1 MIDKKIEQVLELFTL
16 NDEQCQA
23 ATEVDRDV
31 VVTAGAGSGKTA
43 TLVARY
49 SCLLA
54 QGIKPRQ
61 IAAVTFTIKAAQEMR
76 SRVRKNLEE
85 LQAKA
90 QSPEDRQ
97 FWTDLSTQIDSARIG
112 TVHSLCAEILRNH
125 PAEAGL
131 DPRFGLIEE
140 GLAVALKAQVVEE
153 EMARLVEDDRFL
165 PLLYNMPVNDLA
177 KLLRQMLQRRL
188 ETQETFEIEIDNNAR
203 VLRELE
209 ARMLSPMIT
218 GPINTLRAMDS
229 RERVEDGG
237 PALAEMVTGLLDCW
251 SLAEKALSENDS
263 VQCAINLYN
272 ARRKYMALNKGKK
285 TSEIKSTITEL
296 RTAFEEIINPMTG
309 GKNATD
315 DLPSSES
322 EALFEQLL
330 PLLRETFDRVHQA
343 YRAHLERK
351 QMLDF
356 DDLEFHAQRLLSI
369 PEIRQ
374 RWQQELKAIMV
385 DEYQDTNPRQRDI
398 INALAGNR
406 GCLFLVGDMRQSIY
420 RFRRAD
426 VTVFREEQERI
437 KRQNGQP
444 ITLNLT
450 YRAHQDL
457 LNATGDLLD
466 DVIGTEEQPTRK
478 YYVPHKRL
486 VAFKKAPEDPVQP
499 PHLEFIVG
507 AGEEA
512 ATAKVRAGQALAA
525 RLLEL
530 KQEGQIQK
538 WSDVAMLFRATTGY
552 AYYEE
557 ALEDAGIP
565 FVSVAGRG
573 FYDRPEIRDLLN
585 IMRAL
590 ADPLDDV
597 SFAGLLRSPAFGLS
611 DAALFQLRQA
621 KLPFFDALRGEL
633 CQLSEAD
640 QAAARRALAI
650 LNKLMPLVDRI
661 PVSELLKRVI
671 DELDYRAILATA
683 DISLEHGQSI
693 KAAGRL
699 WRNLDKLLSETQQS
713 QAVNVRDFL
722 EMISTLNDAGAR
734 EGEAPAEAEGSV
746 RMMTIHAAKGLQYPV
761 VVLADAGRSTPG
773 SKAKGFLSDDL
784 GITFKLDPPPM
795 LFRLA
800 KHLDGDQNEC
810 EDLRVLYVA
819 LTRAQSKLMISGH
832 GKINKD
838 GAVILPGWGK
848 AIDQVLGSPSVQ
860 FITQDG
866 QPFEVKTRG
875 NYPVRTVCQLETLP
889 SVLNKVEDSAFDL
902 MPDND
907 LVPIYLPAEGF
918 GQVELPDEPERDLDL
933 QSWRA
938 TQEDSRVSGTVLGS
952 IVHKALQRWL
962 FPGDDGLEALLESEA
977 WRAGLAT
984 EATRQEITVRAKALL
999 SRFRAHSVWDAVD
1012 SALERYA
1019 ELPYS
1024 YLINEKVENRV
1035 VDLLYRDHD
1044 GWHII
1049 DFKTDP
1055 VFSSAQKE
1063 QLVQLYAPQVRR
1075 YKAIVESK
1083 LRIAVSGKLCFLDDQ
1098 GEISLVEV

>member
-1 MIDKKIEQVLELFTL
+1 
-16 NDEQCQA
+16 
-23 ATEVDRDV
+23 
-31 VVTAGAGSGKTA
+31 
-43 TLVARY
+43 
-49 SCLLA
+49 
-54 QGIKPRQ
+54 
-61 IAAVTFTIKAAQEMR
+61 
-76 SRVRKNLEE
+76 
-85 LQAKA
+85 
-90 QSPEDRQ
+90 
-97 FWTDLSTQIDSARIG
+97 
-112 TVHSLCAEILRNH
+112 
-125 PAEAGL
+125 
-131 DPRFGLIEE
+131 
-140 GLAVALKAQVVEE
+140 
-153 EMARLVEDDRFL
+153 
-165 PLLYNMPVNDLA
+165 
-177 KLLRQMLQRRL
+177 
-188 ETQETFEIEIDNNAR
+188 
-203 VLRELE
+203 
-209 ARMLSPMIT
+209 
-218 GPINTLRAMDS
+218 
-229 RERVEDGG
+229 
-237 PALAEMVTGLLDCW
+237 
-251 SLAEKALSENDS
+251 
-263 VQCAINLYN
+263 
-272 ARRKYMALNKGKK
+272 MALNKGKK
-285 TSEIKSTITEL
+285 TSEVKSIIAEL

-315 DLPSSES
+315 DLPSSDS

-343 YRAHLERK
+343 YLAHLERK

-356 DDLEFHAQRLLSI
+356 DDLEFHAQRLLCI

-398 INALAGNR
+398 VNALAGNR

-486 VAFKKAPEDPVQP
+486 VAFKKAPEHPVQP

-585 IMRAL
+585 IMRAI

-699 WRNLDKLLSETQQS
+699 WRNLDKLLSDTQLR
-713 QAVNVRDFL
+713 QAANVRDFL
-722 EMISTLNDAGAR
+722 EMIATLSDAGAR
-734 EGEAPAEAEGSV
+734 EGEAPAEAEGSI

-761 VVLADAGRSTPG
+761 VVLADAGRSKPT
-773 SKAKGFLSDDL
+773 SKSQAYLSDDL

-800 KHLDGDQNEC
+800 RHLDKDQDEC
-810 EDLRVLYVA
+810 EDFRVLYVA
-819 LTRAQSKLMISGH
+819 LTRAQSKLIISGH
-832 GKINKD
+832 ATINKD
-838 GAVILPGWGK
+838 GKVILPGWGK
-848 AIDQVLGSPSVQ
+848 AIDEALGSPSVQ
-860 FITQDG
+860 FITQLG
-866 QPFEVKTRG
+866 QPFEVETSK
-875 NYPVRTVCQLETLP
+875 NHPVRTVCQLETLP
-889 SVLNKVEDSAFDL
+889 SILNKVEDSASDL
-902 MPDND
+902 MPEND
-907 LVPIYLPAEGF
+907 LVPIYLPVEGF
-918 GQVELPDEPERDLDL
+918 GQVDLVDEPKREPDL

-938 TQEDSRVSGTVLGS
+938 TQTDGRISGKVLGS
-952 IVHKALQRWL
+952 IVHTALQRWL
-962 FPGDDGLEALLESEA
+962 FPGDDGLDALLESEA

-984 EATRQEITVRAKALL
+984 EATRQEVVVRAKALL
-999 SRFRAHSVWDAVD
+999 SRFRAHSMWTEVD

-1035 VDLLYRDHD
+1035 VDLLYRDYD

-1055 VFSSAQKE
+1055 IISLMQKE
-1063 QLVQLYAPQVRR
+1063 QLIQVYAPQVQR

-1083 LRIAVSGKLCFLDDQ
+1083 LGATVSGTLCFLDDQ
-1098 GEISLVEV
+1098 GEVSLVEV